1 MKQIEL
7 CFAAYRDPPM
17 PAVFDERKSE
27 FAEVIMALLYL
38 MIIMFS
44 ALTLYLIYGDYRKK
58 QFPKKTFTF
67 VGILEAVVIII
78 SAALLIKSC

>member
-1 MKQIEL
+1 
-7 CFAAYRDPPM
+7 
-17 PAVFDERKSE
+17 
-27 FAEVIMALLYL
+27 MALLYL